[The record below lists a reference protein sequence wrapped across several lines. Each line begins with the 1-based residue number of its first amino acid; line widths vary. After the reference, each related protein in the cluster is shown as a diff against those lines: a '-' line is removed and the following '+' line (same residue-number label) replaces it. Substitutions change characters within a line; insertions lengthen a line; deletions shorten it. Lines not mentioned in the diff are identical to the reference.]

1 MGSELVASEFEL
13 LVLVASSTVGDVEAV
28 ALLSADDDDHPA
40 VEPAAG
46 LSDAGEVGAA
56 ETLSF

>member
-1 MGSELVASEFEL
+1 
-13 LVLVASSTVGDVEAV
+13 VLVASSTVGDVEAV